1 MVHRIAA
8 AVAALS
14 MTALF
19 SLPSPQLSSA
29 AEPKVLSAA
38 ELAFYQGP
46 DREKILLEGARREG
60 QVTFYTS
67 NTWVAG
73 PVSQEFEKKYPFVK
87 TNVWRSDSKA
97 LLKRLTEEVAA
108 GKFIGDVVET
118 DPAYMSIFI
127 KNNIIQEY
135 TSPELKFYG
144 DDAKVKGKNG
154 VFAWTNREIYISLG
168 YNTKLISSADVP
180 KSIKDYL
187 DPKWKGKMSIAG
199 TTTGVQ
205 WRSEEHTSELQSRFG
220 ISYAVFCLKKK

>member
-38 ELAFYQGP
+38 QLAFYQGA
-46 DREKILLEGARREG
+46 DREKIILEGAKREG

-73 PVSQEFEKKYPFVK
+73 QVSQEFEKKYPFVK
-87 TNVWRSDSKA
+87 ANVWRSDSKA
-97 LLKRLTEEVAA
+97 ILKRLSEEVTA

-118 DPAYMSIFI
+118 DPAYMAIFI
-127 KNNIIQEY
+127 KNALLQEY
-135 TSPELKFYG
+135 TSPELKFYD
-144 DDAKVKGKNG
+144 DDAKIKGKKG
-154 VFAWTNREIYISLG
+154 VFAWTRSEIYIS
-168 YNTKLISSADVP
+168 
-180 KSIKDYL
+180 
-187 DPKWKGKMSIAG
+187 
-199 TTTGVQ
+199 
-205 WRSEEHTSELQSRFG
+205 
-220 ISYAVFCLKKK
+220 